1 MCVVRNGQSCRP
13 RKAVV
18 LCGLGPSHNLG
29 IFNNNVDSVL
39 CALTERFFFIQIGS
53 TYVPALHVS
62 RNQYKKPLLN
72 DFRKMVISNVG
83 RVRKYSKSEVVQM
96 YEGPK
101 RRLYHEAQLS
111 LEHKP
116 LSKDDATVHQF
127 GKFEKIDISK
137 ALRNINPRSQRYNL
151 CLGQYLKK
159 IEKRIFDAINAAY
172 GGRTKATV
180 IKGFNADVSA
190 QILKDKWNQFKNPV
204 AIGLDAKK
212 FDAHVSREALQ
223 YEHAFYTG
231 LFPGSKDLKELLKWQ
246 LVNNGVAY
254 TEDGKVLFKM
264 NGKRMSGDLN
274 TSLGNCIIM
283 CSLIWVLCKK
293 LNIDCELANNGDD
306 CVLFIESDHLITLQ
320 SYIPNFFKTHGFRM
334 TVETPVYQF
343 EELEFCQ
350 TKPVKL
356 STGWRMVRNHKAV
369 LTKDPMC
376 LIPVPNDK
384 TLRSGCMPWEWGER
398 TWLPVYQYNKPFMKY
413 FYVMASNAPMECLN
427 TFTRI
432 LPCSHAYQI
441 SNSQRSRQRPA

>member
-1 MCVVRNGQSCRP
+1 
-13 RKAVV
+13 
-18 LCGLGPSHNLG
+18 
-29 IFNNNVDSVL
+29 
-39 CALTERFFFIQIGS
+39 
-53 TYVPALHVS
+53 
-62 RNQYKKPLLN
+62 
-72 DFRKMVISNVG
+72 MVISNVG

-116 LSKDDATVHQF
+116 LTKDDATVHQF

-137 ALRNINPRSQRYNL
+137 ALRNINPRSPRYNL

-159 IEKRIFDAINAAY
+159 VEKRIFDAINATY
-172 GGRTKATV
+172 GNRTRATV
-180 IKGFNADVSA
+180 IKGFNADISA

-204 AIGLDAKK
+204 AIGLDASK
-212 FDAHVSREALQ
+212 FDAHVSKQALE

-264 NGKRMSGDLN
+264 HGKRMSGDLN
-274 TSLGNCIIM
+274 TSMGNCIIM
-283 CSLIWVLCKK
+283 CSLIWVMCKK

-306 CVLFIESDHLITLQ
+306 CVLFIESDHLISLQ
-320 SYIPNFFKTHGFRM
+320 NYVPNFFKSHGFRM
-334 TVETPVYQF
+334 TVEAPVYQF

-376 LIPVPNDK
+376 LVPVPNDK
-384 TLRSGCMPWEWGER
+384 TLRKWMHAVGMGG
-398 TWLPVYQYNKPFMKY
+398 TH
-413 FYVMASNAPMECLN
+413 MASGVPVQQAFYEVFLRYGIKCSDGMFKHIHKN
-427 TFTRI
+427 TSMFTRI
-432 LPCSHAYQI
+432 SNIKFATVTAEARVSYYYAFGILPDEQVALEKFY
-441 SNSQRSRQRPA
+441 SQTTLEKLCAHPIPIKSINYESGLSLIDYGQ